1 MNRLIVSEPSKC
13 IGCRTCE
20 IACVLAHS
28 KSNDVDAM
36 SKKDFAPRLKL
47 IRTLN
52 ISTPVTCHH
61 CDDAPCLNACPA
73 GAIVYRADT
82 VQVDQERCIGCKT
95 CVVACPFGAMDVI
108 SVPARRAFA
117 GVQIANGMKAEA
129 HKCDLC
135 LGRDGGPACA
145 EVCPTKALHVMDEAA
160 LETTRRLRQQR
171 AAVEAA
177 TFGAVA

>member
-36 SKKDFAPRLKL
+36 TKKDFAPRLKL
-47 IRTLN
+47 IRTLA

-108 SVPARRAFA
+108 SVPAKRAFA

-177 TFGAVA
+177 TLGAVA